1 MNLSVVHTVW
11 ELRQALKTIWR
22 SETLLG
28 FVPTMGALH
37 EGHAALIRRASEEC
51 GFTAVSIFVNPIQF
65 DRAEDYE
72 LYARTLPEDLEL
84 CRSCGAQLVFAP
96 AVEEMYPAASLTHV
110 EVSGVTDYLCG
121 QHRGPHFRG
130 VATVVAK
137 LLHLIQPARAY
148 FGEKDAQ
155 QVAVVRRMVADL
167 NFPVE
172 IIGVP
177 TVREADGLALSSRN
191 RRLSPSERRDAPA
204 LYQAL
209 LAARAAV
216 ERGSGPAEA
225 RRDALAVLASTPS
238 IRVEYLEVVDD
249 ESQTPV
255 SRIEGPVRISAAV
268 WLGSTRLIDN
278 TTATPPG
285 LSRSEG
291 GAPGRR
297 L

>member
-1 MNLSVVHTVW
+1 MSPAVVHTAG
-11 ELRQALKTIWR
+11 ELRRALEPIWR
-22 SETLLG
+22 SETVLG

-72 LYARTLPEDLEL
+72 LYARTLAEDIEL
-84 CRSCGAQLVFAP
+84 CRACGALLVFAP
-96 AVEEMYPAASLTHV
+96 PVGEMYPTASLTHV
-110 EVSGVTDYLCG
+110 EVSIVTDHLCG
-121 QHRGPHFRG
+121 QYRGSHFRG

-137 LLHLIQPARAY
+137 LLNLVQPARAY

-155 QVAVVRRMVADL
+155 QLAVVRRMVADL
-167 NFPVE
+167 NFLVQV
-172 IIGVP
+172 IGVP

-191 RRLSPSERRDAPA
+191 RRLSPEERRDAPA
-204 LYQAL
+204 LYRSL

-216 ERGSGPAEA
+216 ERGSGPVEA
-225 RRDALAVLASTPS
+225 RQDALTVLASIPS

-255 SRIEGPVRISAAV
+255 SRIDGPVRISAAV
-268 WLGSTRLIDN
+268 WLGATRLIDN
-278 TTATPPG
+278 VSASPPRFD
-285 LSRSEG
+285 RS
-291 GAPGRR
+291 
-297 L
+297 